1 MGMNRER
8 LKNGLEKMGIAAD
21 AAALERFEAFH
32 AILDEYNA
40 RMDLTAVLDE
50 DERVDRHDL
59 DSAAPLPHGLLAAGA
74 LCCNASVQKQKAGAR
89 VIDVGTGAGFPG
101 MPLLILRPDLRM
113 TFLDALK
120 KRILFLQD
128 ALSRLGLQAEALH
141 ARAEDAA
148 RLPLYRGQYDAA
160 VSRAVAAAPVLQELT
175 LPFLRQGG
183 LSIAWKGPGLSE
195 EMTAAR
201 RAAFLLGGTVR
212 GILDAP
218 VPGREEWAH
227 VLLITEKTGKTPDI
241 YPRRAGTP
249 GKKPLG
255 RG

>member
-59 DSAAPLPHGLLAAGA
+59 DSAAPLPHGLLA
-74 LCCNASVQKQKAGAR
+74 AGAR

-227 VLLITEKTGKTPDI
+227 VLLITEKTGKTPDS

-249 GKKPLG
+249 GKEPLG